1 MTDNTLMTVE
11 VADPAGWL
19 PHGPY
24 LYVGRTH
31 SAAETLMMA
40 VARDPSLSNAAAG
53 TACVVAS
60 YVADAHRHVTV
71 AMIGDRCTD
80 SYATIA
86 ACWREL
92 AVRRYVNVLAGT
104 G

>member
-1 MTDNTLMTVE
+1 MTNDTLMTVE

-19 PHGPY
+19 PRGPY
-24 LYVGRTH
+24 LYVGHTH

-60 YVADAHRHVTV
+60 YIADAHRHITV

-86 ACWREL
+86 SCLREL
-92 AVRRYVNVLAGT
+92 AVRRYVNLLG
-104 G
+104 GGG